1 MKNVL
6 QILGVF
12 FVGAL
17 IGFILLS
24 FGLSVDISMMT
35 GTVVILVLAYLV
47 TKQNNKAVSYTHLT
61 LPTKRIV

>member
-6 QILGVF
+6 QIIGVF

-17 IGFILLS
+17 IGLILLS

-35 GTVVILVLAYLV
+35 GTVIILILAYLV
-47 TKQNNKAVSYTHLT
+47 TKQNNKE
-61 LPTKRIV
+61 KK

>member
-6 QILGVF
+6 QIIGVF

-35 GTVVILVLAYLV
+35 GTVIILILAYLV
-47 TKQNNKAVSYTHLT
+47 TKQNNKE
-61 LPTKRIV
+61 KR

>member
-6 QILGVF
+6 QIIGVF

-35 GTVVILVLAYLV
+35 GTCLL
-47 TKQNNKAVSYTHLT
+47 YTSDAADE
-61 LPTKRIV
+61 

>member
-6 QILGVF
+6 QIIGVF

-24 FGLSVDISMMT
+24 FGISVDISMMT
-35 GTVVILVLAYLV
+35 GTVIILILAYLV
-47 TKQNNKAVSYTHLT
+47 TKQNNKE
-61 LPTKRIV
+61 KK

>member
-6 QILGVF
+6 QIIGVF

-24 FGLSVDISMMT
+24 FGLSVEISMMT
-35 GTVVILVLAYLV
+35 GTVIILILAYLV
-47 TKQNNKAVSYTHLT
+47 TKQNNKE
-61 LPTKRIV
+61 KK

>member
-6 QILGVF
+6 QIIGVF

-35 GTVVILVLAYLV
+35 GTVIILILAYLA
-47 TKQNNKAVSYTHLT
+47 TKQNNKE
-61 LPTKRIV
+61 KR

>member
-35 GTVVILVLAYLV
+35 GTV
-47 TKQNNKAVSYTHLT
+47 AVSYTHLT

>member
-6 QILGVF
+6 QIIGVF

-35 GTVVILVLAYLV
+35 GTVIILILAYLV
-47 TKQNNKAVSYTHLT
+47 TNQNNKEN
-61 LPTKRIV
+61 K